1 MDNLA
6 TYALAFGRIGTAYAV
21 ISRNDAQNTYSI
33 VRKRRN
39 PQRST
44 FATRGYSIGSSKN
57 TIPTLLFFGAY
68 EPLDAP
74 VKILMLKKNIPV
86 HHIPKHEAIAAGTK
100 AEKCLPGFYERVH
113 ADEQELW
120 IAFHRYPSLQALC
133 VAFSCAFYEEQNYGK
148 AKNITQN

>member
-33 VRKRRN
+33 VENGVIHNDRLS
-39 PQRST
+39 PQEALNW
-44 FATRGYSIGSSKN
+44 FIEKHDPN
-57 TIPTLLFFGAY
+57 ILLFGAY